1 MIQARWLIIFFAVLG
16 MSIPSFAL
24 DWSLG
29 GFPSYMRTRVRVIDN
44 ATAENNGDRISFV
57 DTTLRITPQLGL
69 SDAVTVRAQVDV
81 ASNMIWGG
89 ATSRFFW

>member
-29 GFPSYMRTRVRVIDN
+29 GFPSYLRTRARVSLTMP
-44 ATAENNGDRISFV
+44 TARDER
-57 DTTLRITPQLGL
+57 
-69 SDAVTVRAQVDV
+69 
-81 ASNMIWGG
+81 
-89 ATSRFFW
+89 

>member
-44 ATAENNGDRISFV
+44 ATAVKNDE
-57 DTTLRITPQLGL
+57 GL
-69 SDAVTVRAQVDV
+69 ALLIRRSGLPRSWA
-81 ASNMIWGG
+81 
-89 ATSRFFW
+89 

>member
-29 GFPSYMRTRVRVIDN
+29 GFPSYLRTRARVISN
-44 ATAENNGDRISFV
+44 ATAVDNDKTISFV
-57 DTTLRITPQLGL
+57 DTTLRITPQLSL
-69 SDAVTVRAQVDV
+69 SDAVYR
-81 ASNMIWGG
+81 
-89 ATSRFFW
+89 